1 MQNEEQQLIVS
12 IRIKENGVTN
22 AMIAEMLSYNNRKIS
37 YLREEQSLKNLDLV
51 LKNTM
56 KELQS

>member
-22 AMIAEMLSYNNRKIS
+22 AMIAEMLSYNNRKNQLPSRRTI
-37 YLREEQSLKNLDLV
+37 
-51 LKNTM
+51 T
-56 KELQS
+56 

>member
-1 MQNEEQQLIVS
+1 MQNEEQQLIVSS

-22 AMIAEMLSYNNRKIS
+22 AMIAEMLSHNRKIS